1 MSERLSEDEITALL
15 GRGTRFE
22 GKLHFEGCVR
32 IEGSF
37 SGEVL
42 SDDTLVIGEGA
53 AVDGDILAGTVI
65 IRGGTVRANVR
76 ATRTIELMAN
86 AVVTGNLRAPE
97 VYIDKGARFSGGCTM
112 GPVASEDGGS
122 SDEGEA
128 RAVRDREHPADEDG

>member
-1 MSERLSEDEITALL
+1 MSENLSPDEITALL

-37 SGEVL
+37 SGEIL

-53 AVDGDILAGTVI
+53 IVEGDILAGTVI
-65 IRGGTVRANVR
+65 IRGGIVRADVR
-76 ATRTIELMAN
+76 ATRTIELMPP

-112 GPVASEDGGS
+112 GPVATDEPPVEPSLSARSADG
-122 SDEGEA
+122 DN
-128 RAVRDREHPADEDG
+128 

>member
-65 IRGGTVRANVR
+65 IRGGDVRANVR

-86 AVVTGNLRAPE
+86 AVVSGNLRAPE

-112 GPVASEDGGS
+112 GPVASEEGS
-122 SDEGEA
+122 GPEDPEPHAENAGARRAEDEG
-128 RAVRDREHPADEDG
+128 